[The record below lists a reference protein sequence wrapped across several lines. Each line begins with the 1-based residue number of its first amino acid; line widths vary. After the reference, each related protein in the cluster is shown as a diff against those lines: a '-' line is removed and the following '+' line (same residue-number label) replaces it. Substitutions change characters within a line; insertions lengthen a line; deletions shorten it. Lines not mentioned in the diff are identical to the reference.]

1 MAEKPGCWRGKGDS
15 APFVPG
21 VPEQVPRAPSV
32 AALFRAM
39 ACCTR
44 CELAPGRTQ
53 VVVGVG
59 DPKARVMFIGEAPG
73 AEEDRRG
80 EPFVG
85 AAGRL
90 FNRLLEKNGFTRAEV
105 FITNVVA
112 CRPPGN
118 RTPRAREVRA
128 HSPWLEEQLRL
139 VDPDVLVTLGR
150 SALTY
155 FLPKAKVTEVR
166 GRPQQVERNGR
177 TLPLLPLY
185 HPAAILR
192 NQDELLP
199 KMEADFARL
208 RPLLAEARPGSR
220 VQQPTTDPGRAASG
234 RRSREARDA

>member
-1 MAEKPGCWRGKGDS
+1 MADIPDCWRGKGDQ

-21 VPEQVPRAPSV
+21 RPERIPRAASLG
-32 AALFRAM
+32 ALFRSM

-44 CELAPGRTQ
+44 CELATGRTQ
-53 VVVGVG
+53 VVAGVG
-59 DPKARVMFIGEAPG
+59 APHARVMFIGEAPG

-90 FNRLLEKNGFTRAEV
+90 FNRLLKENGFSRDEV

-150 SALTY
+150 IALTY
-155 FLPKAKVTEVR
+155 FLPRAKVTEVR
-166 GRPQQVERNGR
+166 GRPQEVERNGR
-177 TLPLLPLY
+177 VIPLLPLL

-192 NQDELLP
+192 NREELLP
-199 KMEADFARL
+199 RMETDFARL
-208 RPLLAEARPGSR
+208 RPLLAAARSTLRASGAGSGAGPSIARRGSR
-220 VQQPTTDPGRAASG
+220 RAH
-234 RRSREARDA
+234 DA